1 MKNAMRR
8 SLTMGAAIAAASL
21 ALAGCSGG
29 SDGGGGGGTLTI
41 AGPSSYD
48 LAIKAVAE
56 QFMAENPDIKVETT
70 TASTDQYQQTA
81 RTQLASGT
89 APDILYV
96 WSGGANSMSVWNVA
110 KEGVLEDLSN
120 ESWVDIVPEDQK
132 DLAQYDG
139 KTYMLPMVY
148 GAIGAMY
155 NTAVYEDAGVEVPTT
170 YPELLN
176 ACHDL
181 ADAGYVPFAVGLQT
195 PAHTQLISYAL
206 VASTVYAT
214 DPDFNQQMDEGT
226 ADFADSGWRD
236 AFDMYMEMADND
248 CFQDSPTGTP
258 SEEAI
263 RMVSAGEAGA
273 IVATNATMSQIQ
285 ESAGDTEIGFYG
297 LPGADAEEDVYL
309 PVAMGGAYGI
319 SKDSKNVE
327 SAKKFLDF
335 MATHQSEFSAVAYGV
350 PTDTSQLPSDNKPLA
365 TIAEYIDAGRVSTYP
380 DQTWPNAEVQQTHYQ
395 VIQDMFAS
403 GLSVDDALAQ
413 MQAAYDG

>member
-139 KTYMLPMVY
+139 KTYMLPMC
-148 GAIGAMY
+148 
-155 NTAVYEDAGVEVPTT
+155 TAPSARCTT
-170 YPELLN
+170 PR
-176 ACHDL
+176 C
-181 ADAGYVPFAVGLQT
+181 T
-195 PAHTQLISYAL
+195 RTR
-206 VASTVYAT
+206 ASRCRQ
-214 DPDFNQQMDEGT
+214 P
-226 ADFADSGWRD
+226 
-236 AFDMYMEMADND
+236 
-248 CFQDSPTGTP
+248 
-258 SEEAI
+258 I
-263 RMVSAGEAGA
+263 RSC
-273 IVATNATMSQIQ
+273 
-285 ESAGDTEIGFYG
+285 
-297 LPGADAEEDVYL
+297 
-309 PVAMGGAYGI
+309 
-319 SKDSKNVE
+319 
-327 SAKKFLDF
+327 
-335 MATHQSEFSAVAYGV
+335 
-350 PTDTSQLPSDNKPLA
+350 
-365 TIAEYIDAGRVSTYP
+365 
-380 DQTWPNAEVQQTHYQ
+380 
-395 VIQDMFAS
+395 
-403 GLSVDDALAQ
+403 
-413 MQAAYDG
+413 